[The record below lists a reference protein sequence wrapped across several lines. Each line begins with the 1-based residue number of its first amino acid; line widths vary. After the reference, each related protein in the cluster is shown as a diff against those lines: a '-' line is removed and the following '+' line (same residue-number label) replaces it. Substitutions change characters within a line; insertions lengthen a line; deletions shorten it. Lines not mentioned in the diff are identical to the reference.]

1 MRAVFVA
8 DGPFARR
15 TTAQLRIR
23 SGVLEQSPGVYS
35 RDSRE
40 TLIPGFANLE
50 LYGLVTKILGL
61 TPAPNNGTEGFWD
74 QYF

>member
-1 MRAVFVA
+1 MRAMFVA

-15 TTAQLRIR
+15 TNSLLRASQ
-23 SGVLEQSPGVYS
+23 SGEKV
-35 RDSRE
+35 
-40 TLIPGFANLE
+40 IPGFANLE